1 MLLSLGHD
9 RLGRVLSTQHISSVD
24 WMKIETWK
32 LVRTSSSFLFVVYA
46 MQSIVTKPKPYP
58 SGVRSRATTFGF
70 CSFSVFTHTPPMCH
84 YSQKPH
90 RFRIKFREL
99 PLLFSAL
106 VSSFVFLLVKKKI
119 TATCSKSS
127 LCLVFWCAKVAT
139 NKTPHTDGGDL
150 VFPMA
155 LTPPPPTT
163 HTHTLFYIL
172 CFL

>member
-1 MLLSLGHD
+1 MNEDRNLKACTYVFIILVCCICNAKHRHETQTLSLG
-9 RLGRVLSTQHISSVD
+9 G
-24 WMKIETWK
+24 
-32 LVRTSSSFLFVVYA
+32 VVTCDNLW
-46 MQSIVTKPKPYP
+46 ILL
-58 SGVRSRATTFGF
+58 
-70 CSFSVFTHTPPMCH
+70 FSVFTLTPPMCH

-155 LTPPPPTT
+155 LTPPHT